1 MNDPPQ
7 AVVDQLAI
15 RTVLHRYCRYLDLRR
30 PDRVAQEVYTADAID
45 DRGREHVPTG
55 HVEIEAMFRSALE
68 TIAATAHVLGSIAVD
83 VDGDRATSEAYV
95 TAWHWLACEP
105 GSPATRPADFALV
118 AVYLDEF
125 VRTPAGW
132 RVQHRRLQ
140 VAGPGGVAI
149 GELPERFRGFGG
161 VIEREN

>member
-1 MNDPPQ
+1 MNDPLQ
-7 AVVDQLAI
+7 TIADQLAI

-30 PDRVAQEVYTADAID
+30 PDLVAHEVYTPDAVD
-45 DRGREHVPTG
+45 DRGRQHVPTG
-55 HVEIEAMFRSALE
+55 HAEIEAMFRSALDSLE
-68 TIAATAHVLGSIAVD
+68 ATAHILGSIAVD

-95 TAWHWLACEP
+95 TAWHWLKVRP

-118 AVYLDEF
+118 AVYFDEL

-132 RVQHRRLQ
+132 RVRHRRLQ
-140 VAGPGGVAI
+140 VAGPGGVAL

-161 VIEREN
+161 VSDREN